1 MSMRVIRKALGLLIV
16 DIVLIIG
23 IFVIQ
28 FRTDSTI
35 IEKIGNLQVSL
46 ELDESQENEQKLKNK
61 LQISYN
67 GINLFC
73 NDQNPAQIS
82 YLDSNKKENLVLQS
96 WEKND
101 LSYKFN
107 FSEDV
112 SFTVSISS
120 EEPDA
125 SFSTFVSLP
134 ANISNFYLPY
144 NFNYS
149 MKIQKE
155 DDSKIVVDGKK
166 SSWEISAA
174 NLSSNLISYNKNEN
188 HAKYSVYDN
197 TVNQFSFEKIAE
209 QLSVTNLTF
218 LNIVDNLKTNLI
230 SSFKANLSDSNLYE
244 QSVVSYIAAQAEN
257 GNYVSAIEEIP
268 QSFKK
273 NSSRTYLSA
282 PYLNN
287 LEEMNI
293 TLNKAISENANLI
306 TKTANNFNFDI
317 FTTKN
322 IAFFMYIHSKQNEV
336 SSILQQL
343 ANSDLNNAN
352 LSQINGILRV
362 YLELSEYD
370 KNLASNLLPVLE
382 NCLHRIEESCNY
394 DGNIFTISEND
405 TFLSVIQAVE
415 IGTTL
420 IRYGNLFANQIYTKI
435 GYAIVK
441 SYISESSS
449 FDLRTLSNIYPIL
462 AFDNWYYPHFEKIET
477 NDDKKLWAWT
487 CAKDI
492 NYTSE
497 NKNSMSVKIDFP
509 ETYTH
514 YVILKGI
521 PSFKTIYIYNMAFRT
536 DPRFET
542 YNSSGYVYKSSSETL
557 LLKSRHKQRFENV
570 SFDFYT
576 DDDVVT
582 TPKVVTPKQEE
593 NLSEENVSEN
603 ATETQNQTENSE
615 QTESE
620 NEQSSKNE

>member
-1 MSMRVIRKALGLLIV
+1 MSMHVIRKALGLLIV

-23 IFVIQ
+23 IFVLQ

-82 YLDSNKKENLVLQS
+82 YSGSNEKENLVLQS

-125 SFSTFVSLP
+125 SFSTSVSLP

-174 NLSSNLISYNKNEN
+174 NLSSNLISFNKNEN
-188 HAKYSVYDN
+188 YAKYSIYDD

-209 QLSVTNLTF
+209 QLSVTNQTF
-218 LNIVDNLKTNLI
+218 QNIVNNLKTNLI
-230 SSFKANLSDSNLYE
+230 SSFKTNLSDANLSE
-244 QSVVSYIAAQAEN
+244 QAVVSYIAAQAEN

-273 NSSRTYLSA
+273 GNLRTYLST

-287 LEEMNI
+287 LEEMNVS
-293 TLNKAISENANLI
+293 LNKAISENANRI
-306 TKTANNFNFDI
+306 TKTASNFNFDI

-322 IAFFMYIHSKQNEV
+322 IAFFMYIHPNKNEI

-343 ANSDLNNAN
+343 MVSDLNNAN
-352 LSQINGILRV
+352 LSQINGILRF

-370 KNLASNLLPVLE
+370 KNLASILLPILE

-394 DGNIFTISEND
+394 DGTIFTISEND

-420 IRYGNLFANQIYTKI
+420 IRYGNLFENQIYTKI

-441 SYISESSS
+441 SYINESSS

-462 AFDNWYYPHFEKIET
+462 AFNNWYYPHFEKIET
-477 NDDKKLWAWT
+477 NDGRKLWAWT
-487 CAKDI
+487 CAKEI
-492 NYTSE
+492 SYTSE
-497 NKNSMSVKIDFP
+497 NKNSMSLRIDFP
-509 ETYTH
+509 ENYTH
-514 YVILKGI
+514 YVIFKGI
-521 PSFKTIYIYNMAFRT
+521 PSFKSIYIYNMAFRT

-557 LLKSRHKQRFENV
+557 LLKSRHKQRFETV

-576 DDDVVT
+576 ADDVTT
-582 TPKVVTPKQEE
+582 TPKIVAPKQEE
-593 NLSEENVSEN
+593 KTVEANTSEN
-603 ATETQNQTENSE
+603 DTETQNQIDNSE
-615 QTESE
+615 QTETEQPSQ
-620 NEQSSKNE
+620 NE